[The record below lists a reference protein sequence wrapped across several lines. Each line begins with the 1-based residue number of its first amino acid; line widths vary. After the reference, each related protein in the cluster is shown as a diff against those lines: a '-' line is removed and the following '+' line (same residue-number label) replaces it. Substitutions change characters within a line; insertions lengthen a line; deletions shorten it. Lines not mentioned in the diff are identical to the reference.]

1 MKKKFNEI
9 LHNYGIEIGMD
20 NPVEILHAMEEVFE
34 YTAKKIKEIY
44 PYATNAID
52 DYEAAARATRDL
64 AYEIERE

>member
-20 NPVEILHAMEEVFE
+20 NSVEILYAMEEIFE
-34 YTAKKIKEIY
+34 YAAKKTKETE
-44 PYATNAID
+44 PYATSTISN
-52 DYEAAARATRDL
+52 YEVAARAAEDL